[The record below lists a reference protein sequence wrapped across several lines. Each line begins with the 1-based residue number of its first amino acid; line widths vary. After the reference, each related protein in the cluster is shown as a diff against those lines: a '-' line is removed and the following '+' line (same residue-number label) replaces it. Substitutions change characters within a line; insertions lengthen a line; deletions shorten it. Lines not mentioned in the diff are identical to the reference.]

1 MFNGRISYVALNVDV
16 NKYSEYLEK
25 EVNIQLRQ
33 AVRAWLRVL
42 VEEGTIPVW
51 TGTAKGVF
59 IPLGRFL
66 RIAVPISPI
75 KNRKGFG
82 PQVGANRSTF
92 SFTRNGNSY
101 SFEFIHGI
109 EYLWDNDNYNMSPPF
124 NLTHPG
130 PYHAFEKAGK
140 AYDEYVDTYFEKRL
154 DVLAKVIS
162 RSREYTS
169 G

>member
-1 MFNGRISYVALNVDV
+1 MLNGRISGVALNIDL

-25 EVNIQLRQ
+25 EANIQLRQ

-66 RIAVPISPI
+66 RIAVPIRPI
-75 KNRKGFG
+75 KKRNGYG
-82 PQVGANRSTF
+82 PSEGASRSLF
-92 SFTRNGNSY
+92 NFTRIGNRY
-101 SFEFIHGI
+101 SFEFIHSVRH
-109 EYLWDNDNYNMSPPF
+109 LWLNDQFNMKPPI

-130 PYHAFEKAGK
+130 PYEAFEKAGK
-140 AYDEYVDTYFEKRL
+140 AYDEYVDTFFEKRL
-154 DVLAKVIS
+154 DVLAKAT
-162 RSREYTS
+162 RSREYY

>member
-1 MFNGRISYVALNVDV
+1 MLNGRIAYAALRIDM
-16 NKYSEYLEK
+16 NKYTEYLEK

-66 RIAVPISPI
+66 RVAVPIRPI
-75 KNRKGFG
+75 KKRKGFG
-82 PQVGANRSTF
+82 PGIGAGRSAFEF
-92 SFTRNGNSY
+92 SRIGNQY
-101 SFEFIHGI
+101 SFEFIHSVG
-109 EYLWDNDNYNMSPPF
+109 YLALNELYNMKPPI

-130 PYHAFEKAGK
+130 PYKAFEKAGQ
-140 AYDEYVDTYFEKRL
+140 AYDEYVNTNFEKRL
-154 DVLAKVIS
+154 DILAKVTSI
-162 RSREYTS
+162 SREYN

>member
-1 MFNGRISYVALNVDV
+1 MLDGQISYVALNIDM
-16 NKYSEYLEK
+16 NKYTKYLEK

-66 RIAVPISPI
+66 RIAVPISPTE
-75 KNRKGFG
+75 KRKGFG
-82 PQVGANRSTF
+82 PSVGADRSAF
-92 SFTRNGNSY
+92 SFVRNGNSY
-101 SFEFIHGI
+101 SFEFVHSVQ
-109 EYLWDNDNYNMSPPF
+109 YLADNDQKNMNPPF
-124 NLTHPG
+124 NLINPG

-140 AYDEYVDTYFEKRL
+140 AYDDYVDKYFEQRL
-154 DVLAKVIS
+154 DVIAKAT
-162 RSREYTS
+162 RSREYTI